1 MTFSVEISPQAEKD
15 LREIYEYIFFKLSS
29 PKNAENQLARL
40 EKAIYSLN
48 QMPERFHRYDKEPWL
63 SRGLRF
69 LTVDNYSIF
78 YITDEIENTV
88 SIVRVM
94 YGKRNIAEQLKNI

>member
-40 EKAIYSLN
+40 EKAIYSLI
-48 QMPERFHRYDKEPWL
+48 KCL
-63 SRGLRF
+63 SVF
-69 LTVDNYSIF
+69 IDMI
-78 YITDEIENTV
+78 
-88 SIVRVM
+88 
-94 YGKRNIAEQLKNI
+94 KNLG